1 MFTVSLWD
9 LMSLGLGLMDMLM
22 DFWTVIEMKTVR
34 LSDEVHK
41 DLTKLKVIWRMT
53 SIDDVI
59 RELLRRSGF

>member
-1 MFTVSLWD
+1 
-9 LMSLGLGLMDMLM
+9 MDMLM